1 MLCTQIKPN
10 CFAFA
15 SVISA
20 CVGKN
25 GALQH
30 CSTLHAHVIKWGYDT
45 NNFVVSSL
53 IDCYVNW
60 GQIDDA
66 VLLFDETSEKDTVV
80 YNSMIS
86 GYSQNLYSEDALKLF
101 VEMREKKIESY

>member
-1 MLCTQIKPN
+1 M
-10 CFAFA
+10 
-15 SVISA
+15 
-20 CVGKN
+20 GKN

-66 VLLFDETSEKDTVV
+66 VLLFDETSEKDTVIQFYDLWIFSKSV
-80 YNSMIS
+80 
-86 GYSQNLYSEDALKLF
+86 Q
-101 VEMREKKIESY
+101 